1 MFNFKLKAELQ
12 ACQMQLA
19 QAQAFIDAV
28 KVGVATISFT
38 PSGEILEANPLFL
51 NVVGYSE
58 QEVIGKHHRIFCD
71 AHYAQSSSYAQ
82 FWEQLRQG
90 HSHSGIYQRID
101 KHGRELWLEATYFP
115 VKLDGKVLRVV
126 KIASDITESYQQL
139 SRQKAIISALDRALA
154 IIEFTP
160 KGEIVTANQNFL
172 SCVGYSLSQLKGQ
185 HHRLFCDES
194 FYREQPHFWD
204 DLAHGQLK
212 SGLFSRRDSHGN
224 EIWLEATYNPIK
236 DESGK
241 VVKVIK
247 FASEVTER
255 IKRAQAVSEAAN
267 IAQTIS
273 QETTRF
279 AETGSELLAAS
290 VAISSAISEQVSRTS
305 GLIGQLNEQS
315 KSIEAI
321 VSTISSI
328 AEQTN
333 LLALNAAIEA
343 ARAGDQGRG
352 FAVVADE
359 VRQLAARTSLSTGE
373 IASVVQKNRE
383 LTAQITGNINEV
395 ATSAQ
400 RGKEQIGEVSGV
412 MSQIEQGA
420 INVTETVSNLAI
432 GS

>member
-38 PSGEILEANPLFL
+38 SGGEILEANPLFL
-51 NVVGYSE
+51 SVVGYSE

-115 VKLDGKVLRVV
+115 VKVEGKVVRVV

-400 RGKEQIGEVSGV
+400 RGKEQIGEVSSV
-412 MSQIEQGA
+412 MAQIEQGA

>member
-51 NVVGYSE
+51 SVVGYSE

-71 AHYAQSSSYAQ
+71 AHYAHSSSYAQ

-115 VKLDGKVLRVV
+115 VKVEGKVVRVV

-412 MSQIEQGA
+412 MAQIEQGA

>member
-51 NVVGYSE
+51 NMVGYSE

-71 AHYAQSSSYAQ
+71 AHYVQSSSYAQ

-90 HSHSGIYQRID
+90 HSHSGTYQRFD
-101 KHGRELWLEATYFP
+101 KQGRELWLEATYFP
-115 VKLDGKVLRVV
+115 VKLDGKVVRVV

-412 MSQIEQGA
+412 MAQIEQGA

>member
-38 PSGEILEANPLFL
+38 PGGEILEANPLFL
-51 NVVGYSE
+51 SVVGYSE

-71 AHYAQSSSYAQ
+71 AHYVQSSSYAQ

-90 HSHSGIYQRID
+90 HSHSGTYQRFD
-101 KHGRELWLEATYFP
+101 KQGRELWLEATYFP
-115 VKLDGKVLRVV
+115 VKLDGKVVRVV

-160 KGEIVTANQNFL
+160 MGEIVTANQNFL

-412 MSQIEQGA
+412 MAQIEQGA